1 MALGNPITLT
11 DNVAAKVISVT
22 ATSGQTVF
30 TVTGGYRINQ
40 LGVYRNGVRLVE
52 SNDYNASDG
61 SSVTLYSAATAD
73 DILAFQI
80 FDDFRVS
87 DAIVS
92 LASTQTISGNLN
104 VTGAYYGDGS
114 NLTGIDAT
122 SLKDGD
128 GTVRVQANT
137 SGAVVSGVI
146 TATTGDYS
154 GNVTI
159 GGTLTYEDVTNID
172 SVGLITARSGIRV
185 TDGGVKVTAGGIDIS
200 AGGIKVTGIATA
212 TTVSASGTITANAFY
227 GDGSNLEGVV
237 SGIELEQAGSS
248 VGTSLTAINF
258 ASGATLTTGSG
269 GISTISILASISTA
283 ASSPSSNAIVTI
295 NLGSAQHHQL
305 TLSAGITTITTTGG
319 SFGNS
324 HSLALI
330 QPSSGIATVGF
341 STYFLWPSG
350 STPIMSKGGSKID
363 LVSFIVKNQPAAG
376 IGTQLL
382 ASAGLNYS

>member
-61 SSVTLYSAATAD
+61 SSVILYSAATAD

-92 LASTQTISGNLN
+92 AASTQTISGNLN

-200 AGGIKVTGIATA
+200 AGGIKVTGICTA
-212 TTVSASGTITANAFY
+212 TSY
-227 GDGSNLEGVV
+227 LGDGSALTGVV

-258 ASGATLTTGSG
+258 ATGATLTTGSG
-269 GISTISILASISTA
+269 GISTISISAAISTA
-283 ASSPSSNAIVTI
+283 ASSPSANAIVTI

-319 SFGNS
+319 TFGNS

-350 STPIMSKGGSKID
+350 AAPIMSQGGSNID

>member
-61 SSVTLYSAATAD
+61 SSVILYSAATAD

-92 LASTQTISGNLN
+92 AASTQTISGNLN

-200 AGGIKVTGIATA
+200 AGGIKVTGICTA
-212 TTVSASGTITANAFY
+212 TSY
-227 GDGSNLEGVV
+227 LGDGSALTGVV

-269 GISTISILASISTA
+269 GISTISISAAISTA
-283 ASSPSSNAIVTI
+283 ASSPSANAIVTI

-319 SFGNS
+319 TFGNS

-350 STPIMSKGGSKID
+350 AAPIMSQGGSNID